1 MAADGASRPI
11 PAACTS
17 RLLLAGW
24 AEPDGKGKLIRMA
37 SSAAPRIDLSAA
49 VPDVGGLRVSDADRE
64 RVASEM
70 REHFALGRIDAD
82 ELDHRLGMTYAAG
95 TLEDLRAL
103 RADLPA
109 LPVIRPE
116 LEAARLKRTLAFD
129 RGRRLART
137 VGVALLPFT
146 ACALVWLATGA
157 EGGFWPVWVGLVGVL
172 RLLRKGGRIPR
183 SVSTGRRGS

>member
-1 MAADGASRPI
+1 MGQRRRI

-24 AEPDGKGKLIRMA
+24 PEPDGKGKLIRMA

-49 VPDVGGLRVSDADRE
+49 VPEVGGLRVSDADRE
-64 RVASEM
+64 RVASEL
-70 REHFALGRIDAD
+70 REHFALGRIDGD
-82 ELDHRLGMTYAAG
+82 ELDHRLGMTYAAR

-103 RADLPA
+103 HADLPQLSA
-109 LPVIRPE
+109 SRTE
-116 LEAARLKRTLAFD
+116 RQAARLKRALAFD

-137 VGVALLPFT
+137 MGVALLPFT

-157 EGGFWPVWVGLVGVL
+157 EGGFWPAWVGLAGVV
-172 RLLRKGGRIPR
+172 RLLRKGGLIPR
-183 SVSTGRRGS
+183 SEGTGRRGS